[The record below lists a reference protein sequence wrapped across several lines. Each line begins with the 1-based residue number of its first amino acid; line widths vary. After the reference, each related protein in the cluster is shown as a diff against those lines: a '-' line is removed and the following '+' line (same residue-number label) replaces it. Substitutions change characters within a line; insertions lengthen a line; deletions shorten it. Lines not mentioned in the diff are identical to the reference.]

1 MQVLDYVASHPNAG
15 ITYRKSK
22 MILAAHADAGYL
34 NETDARSRVGAIF
47 FLSEDDDVPPIN
59 GAVHII
65 AKIIKHVMSS
75 AAEAEI
81 GALFYTA
88 QDGVILRQTLIEMG
102 WPQPKTP
109 IQTDNSTASGVVN
122 KTIVPKRT
130 KSMDMRF
137 HWLRCRSAQGQFR
150 FYWYPGKSNLGD
162 YFTKHFSPMV
172 HKGQRGVYVS
182 EDNFQNNPQ
191 ECNCA
196 LAEAMNALQGCVD
209 LELSELVAVH

>member
-1 MQVLDYVASHPNAG
+1 
-15 ITYRKSK
+15 
-22 MILAAHADAGYL
+22 
-34 NETDARSRVGAIF
+34 
-47 FLSEDDDVPPIN
+47 
-59 GAVHII
+59 
-65 AKIIKHVMSS
+65 
-75 AAEAEI
+75 
-81 GALFYTA
+81 
-88 QDGVILRQTLIEMG
+88 MG

-130 KSMDMRF
+130 KSIDMRF
-137 HWLRCRSAQGQFR
+137 HWLRDRSAQGQFR

-182 EDNFQNNPQ
+182 DEFYENNPQ